1 MEKGMTDREMIA
13 FAKKLNDAGIQL
25 IAEYEPIG
33 CNFGLRAA
41 DLPHFLRDKNDF
53 FANECA
59 MSKHDYAEWKAFMRS
74 GRRCQHKGKAGDC
87 ARQVA
92 KSAELSPNDYVSRR
106 KVGTLLCARHL
117 KEREERQG
125 I

>member
-1 MEKGMTDREMIA
+1 MTDREMIA
-13 FAKKLNDAGIQL
+13 FVKKLNDAGIQL

-53 FANECA
+53 FASECA
-59 MSKHDYAEWKAFMRS
+59 MSKQAYLEWKAFMRS
-74 GRRCQHKGKAGDC
+74 GRPCQHKGRLGAC

-92 KSAELSPNDYVSRR
+92 KSAELSPGDYMTRR
-106 KVGTLLCARHL
+106 KLETLLCARHL
-117 KEREERQG
+117 REREERQG
-125 I
+125 A